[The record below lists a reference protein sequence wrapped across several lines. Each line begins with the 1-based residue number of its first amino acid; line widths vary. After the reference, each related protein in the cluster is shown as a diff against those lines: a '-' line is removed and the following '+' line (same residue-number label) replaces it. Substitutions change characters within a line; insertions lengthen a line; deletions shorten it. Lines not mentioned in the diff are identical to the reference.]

1 MKLST
6 LLTRKIRRSVLP
18 AMLCAA
24 LLAPQGTQA
33 AEMTNQ
39 YAPYHGH
46 LIYEEVMGENLCAL
60 TFDDGPSNFTPQL
73 LDMLDEYGIRA
84 TFFVLGR
91 NVAKLPDVVRR
102 AAEEGHEIA
111 SHSYSH
117 PNFLHLGP
125 NRRKDE
131 LVRTNSLLRACGVE
145 PTLFRP
151 PYGAKDKNLARLAND
166 LGMRI
171 VTWSHDTEDW
181 KRLPKD
187 YARLPDPRGHI
198 AARGRLRGI
207 FLFHDIHKATVDDIP
222 RVIQQ
227 LRAGGCQRFVTVS
240 DYMTGFY
247 NDHEPAMHMTK
258 HRRETNT
265 PSQRGRAF
273 TGSAQAEVDVM
284 RLAAAVLA
292 EEGETPV
299 WGVPALGAWQG
310 YPRDELTVRP
320 FPKRHV
326 QLATTGP
333 AEAPEKEVRAHSGR
347 SGMFFMPNEI
357 SPRPEPGS
365 KSYVVRE
372 LSPKTAHRDQ

>member
-6 LLTRKIRRSVLP
+6 LLTRILCGP
-18 AMLCAA
+18 FLLTMLCAW
-24 LLAPQGTQA
+24 LFAPQGARA
-33 AEMTNQ
+33 AEMTDQ

-73 LDMLDEYGIRA
+73 LDMLDHYGIRA

-91 NVAKLPDVVRR
+91 NVTKLPDVVRR

-117 PNFLHLGP
+117 ANFLRLGP
-125 NRRKDE
+125 NRREDE
-131 LVRTNSLLRACGVE
+131 LVRTNNLLRACGVE

-171 VTWSHDTEDW
+171 VTWSHDSEDW

-187 YARLPDPRGHI
+187 YTRLPDPRGHI
-198 AARGRLRGI
+198 AAKGHLRGI
-207 FLFHDIHKATVDDIP
+207 FLFHDIHKTTVDDIP
-222 RVIQQ
+222 RVIEQ
-227 LRAGGCQRFVTVS
+227 LRAGGCDRFVTVTE
-240 DYMTGFY
+240 YMTGFY

-258 HRRETNT
+258 HRRETSNA
-265 PSQRGRAF
+265 PQRKRAF

-299 WGVPALGAWQG
+299 WGVPALGPWPG
-310 YPRDELTVRP
+310 FPKDELTVRP

-326 QLATTGP
+326 QLAKSETAPTTEPSASALGDQP
-333 AEAPEKEVRAHSGR
+333 HG
-347 SGMFFMPNEI
+347 FFRRDEI
-357 SPRPEPGS
+357 SPRPKPGS

-372 LSPKTAHRDQ
+372 LSPKTAHRDR